1 MRPLYGLLVAALV
14 IGVGVSLSMTVFFNI
29 ATIEIAGDA
38 PQYTAEDIADASG
51 VHTGDNMMRLNR
63 DEVEQN
69 ILARMVFV
77 DSVSIQKTFP
87 TSWSLP

>member
-1 MRPLYGLLVAALV
+1 MAALV
-14 IGVGVSLSMTVFFNI
+14 IGVGFALSMTVFFNI
-29 ATIEIAGDA
+29 ATMEIAGDA

-77 DSVSIQKTFP
+77 DSVSIQKNFHDKLV
-87 TSWSLP
+87 LP